1 MRELVPATSFR
12 SHDPL
17 ELHFGLGDA
26 TRVDEIIVRW
36 PPGIVQ
42 RFGPQPARQRIK
54 ITESW

>member
-26 TRVDEIIVRW
+26 ARVDEITVHW
-36 PPGIVQ
+36 PSGLVQ
-42 RFGPQPARQRIK
+42 RLGTQRAKQRIT
-54 ITESW
+54 IPEGR